1 MADSKKP
8 TLVLADGSEYEYTLG
23 GAVSSIGDMYIDI
36 SNISM
41 SRAFIIFS
49 NSGKTKHMEFRSG
62 DSVATFDG
70 FTVLGGVETPYN
82 LPDTVRITM
91 RKGVDSTEEAL
102 ATAQAEAA
110 QYKAALELLGI
121 ETEVNES

>member
-1 MADSKKP
+1 MN
-8 TLVLADGSEYEYTLG
+8 TLILNDGSKLEYTLG
-23 GAVSSIGDMYIDI
+23 GAVSMIGDMYIDI
-36 SNISM
+36 PNITLTK
-41 SRAFIIFS
+41 AVIIFS
-49 NSGKTKHMEFRSG
+49 NTEKTKHMEFWSG
-62 DSVATFDG
+62 GSVAVFDG

-91 RKGVDSTEEAL
+91 RKGADTTEEAL
-102 ATAQAEAA
+102 SAALSEAA

>member
-49 NSGKTKHMEFRSG
+49 NSEKTKHMEFWSG
-62 DSVATFDG
+62 GSVAVFDG
-70 FTVLGGVETPYN
+70 FTELGGVEVPYN

-121 ETEVNES
+121 ETEVN